1 MKYEGRDDEF
11 SEFLDRF
18 LTEFREHNPPVSV
31 LGRAS
36 ANSVSRTLA
45 FHRPDCPI
53 LEKKM
58 KRPEDLDQPSTSSFI
73 QLKGFQMPD
82 SDQIKTGLRGVQ
94 IDHGD
99 DESVRYHSRIHALNG
114 EF

>member
-1 MKYEGRDDEF
+1 MRDGDTGADKEY
-11 SEFLDRF
+11 
-18 LTEFREHNPPVSV
+18 
-31 LGRAS
+31 LGGLSNVMAKMSGNATAAKAS
-36 ANSVSRTLA
+36 AETKDAQADV
-45 FHRPDCPI
+45 D
-53 LEKKM
+53 
-58 KRPEDLDQPSTSSFI
+58 DQPSTSSFI